1 MLGLTR
7 SEFLDSLLQ
16 ATLYQCLL
24 TALQVFAETIGI

>member
-7 SEFLDSLLQ
+7 SEFLHSLLQ

-24 TALQVFAETIGI
+24 TTPFSILC